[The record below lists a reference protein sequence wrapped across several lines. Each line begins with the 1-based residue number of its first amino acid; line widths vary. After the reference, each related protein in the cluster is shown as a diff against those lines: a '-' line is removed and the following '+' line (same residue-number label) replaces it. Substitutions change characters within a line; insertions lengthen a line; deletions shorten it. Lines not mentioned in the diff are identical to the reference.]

1 MNDLRIT
8 LVQAPLEWENPEA
21 NHLHFSTLL
30 KDASDT
36 DLVVLPEM
44 FTTGFTMDASSA
56 AEPHTASMKTLVW
69 MRSEAQRLNAA
80 IAGSVAV
87 KEGEHFYNRLY
98 WVQPDGKLFHYDKRH
113 LFTFAGE
120 HRVYTPG
127 NQRLVVQWRGWKI
140 LLQIC
145 YDLRFPESARNGIA
159 NGEPVYDA
167 LVYVAN
173 WPEARRDAWSTLLKA
188 RAIENQCYVLGTNRV
203 GADANGIQYSGNS
216 AVHGPKGELL
226 SGAADGATALIN
238 ARLSAAE
245 LAEFRAKFPV
255 LYDRRQ

>member
-1 MNDLRIT
+1 MNDLKIT
-8 LVQAPLEWENPEA
+8 LVQALLEWENPEA
-21 NHLHFSTLL
+21 NRMLFSTLL
-30 KDASDT
+30 KKVSGT

-44 FTTGFTMDASSA
+44 FTTGFTMDTSST
-56 AEPHTASMKTLVW
+56 AEQHSASMETLVW
-69 MRSEAQRLNAA
+69 MRSEARRLDAA
-80 IAGSVAV
+80 ITGSVAV
-87 KEGEHFYNRLY
+87 SDGDRFYNRLY
-98 WVQPDGKLFHYDKRH
+98 WVQPDGDVFFYDKRH

-127 NQRLVVQWRGWKI
+127 NQRLVVVWRGWKI

-159 NGEPVYDA
+159 NEQPVYDA

-188 RAIENQCYVLGTNRV
+188 RAIENQCYVIGTNRV
-203 GADANGIQYSGNS
+203 GADGNGIRYSGNS

-238 ARLSAAE
+238 AHLSAAE